1 MPAIA
6 SFYLLDRSAVPGL
19 AQAAKAKPV
28 MIPAAKRRWTAA
40 GRFRS
45 RIGWRNPTSLIMVS
59 PVYNYLQEN
68 DQGVSSGLYDWSG
81 YALMHLMVLL
91 EDTGT
96 TLGTAEY
103 LAEIE
108 VVNAVYDLTYLI
120 TSADKRHLTALDPAR
135 LDRAAAERLFD
146 GDGDGFEGV
155 RQAIDDGLI
164 LLHRLIAALDE
175 NEVLVI
181 HIG

>member
-1 MPAIA
+1 MSAIA

-19 AQAAKAKPV
+19 AQAARAKPV
-28 MIPAAKRRWTAA
+28 TTPAATHRWPLIEKC
-40 GRFRS
+40 RS
-45 RIGWRNPTSLIMVS
+45 RIGWRNPTSSIMVS
-59 PVYNYLQEN
+59 PVGNYLQEH
-68 DQGVSSGLYDWSG
+68 DLGVSSGLYDWSG

-91 EDTGT
+91 EEAGT

-103 LAEIE
+103 RAETE
-108 VVNAVYDLTYLI
+108 VVNAAYGLTYLI

-135 LDRAAAERLFD
+135 LDRAAAERFFD
-146 GDGDGFEGV
+146 GVGFEGV
-155 RQAIDDGLI
+155 RQAIDDGLV
-164 LLHRLIAALDE
+164 LLHRLIATLNE